1 MGGGE
6 KRGPGLREDKL
17 GSIERHGLLR
27 RGEREDRGMPDAAGS
42 HSSNLMEGNLR
53 ASVCKSVCDRAFGQ
67 DSSLACLNITNDRVI

>member
-27 RGEREDRGMPDAAGS
+27 RGER
-42 HSSNLMEGNLR
+42 
-53 ASVCKSVCDRAFGQ
+53 GQ
-67 DSSLACLNITNDRVI
+67 RNARCSGFTLVHLIKLDGGEPACECV

>member
-27 RGEREDRGMPDAAGS
+27 RGERGQRNARCSGFTLIKLDGGEP
-42 HSSNLMEGNLR
+42 
-53 ASVCKSVCDRAFGQ
+53 VCECV
-67 DSSLACLNITNDRVI
+67 